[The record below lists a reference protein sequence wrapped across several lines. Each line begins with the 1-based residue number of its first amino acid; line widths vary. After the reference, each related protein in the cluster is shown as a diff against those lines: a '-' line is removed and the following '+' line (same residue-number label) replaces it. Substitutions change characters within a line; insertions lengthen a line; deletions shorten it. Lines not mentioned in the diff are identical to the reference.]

1 MVRSALVIGYGSI
14 GKRHTE
20 ILQSMDGINEVS
32 VLSRQNKLNIPTIG
46 DLNEIDDVDPE
57 YIVIASN
64 TAMHF
69 EQLRFLE
76 DHFEGKT
83 ILVEK
88 PLFDKHYN
96 FTVDN
101 NSVFVGY
108 TLRFHPLM
116 QLIKE
121 KIASRKLWNANI
133 FCGSF
138 LPEWVKN
145 RNYRESSSAKKNA
158 GGGVLLDLSH
168 ELDYVQWFCGKIT
181 PEYVCNE
188 KISDLEIDSD
198 DLLLLSGLTES
209 GANIH
214 ISLNYFTRKPV
225 RQFIIDGEGISIHAD
240 LIINRAVVYEDGDSH
255 EYSWPEL
262 QRNSIYQAE
271 HEAVLSGKT
280 TSACTY
286 EEGNETMCLIDSI
299 RTFNK

>member
-138 LPEWVKN
+138 
-145 RNYRESSSAKKNA
+145 R
-158 GGGVLLDLSH
+158 G
-168 ELDYVQWFCGKIT
+168 
-181 PEYVCNE
+181 
-188 KISDLEIDSD
+188 
-198 DLLLLSGLTES
+198 
-209 GANIH
+209 NIWG
-214 ISLNYFTRKPV
+214 FP
-225 RQFIIDGEGISIHAD
+225 
-240 LIINRAVVYEDGDSH
+240 
-255 EYSWPEL
+255 
-262 QRNSIYQAE
+262 
-271 HEAVLSGKT
+271 GKT
-280 TSACTY
+280 W
-286 EEGNETMCLIDSI
+286 GNIWGGLC
-299 RTFNK
+299 